1 MRFIAT
7 TRRKTMTNAD
17 NTPVHITEV
26 SDETLYKIAFQNDL
40 HFEDAVTEIARR
52 NASKTPKEV
61 QGEPKE
67 VVYSWL
73 QDEDEEDQAE

>member
-1 MRFIAT
+1 MSRPG
-7 TRRKTMTNAD
+7 RRKGKTMTNEE
-17 NTPVHITEV
+17 NKPVHITEV
-26 SDETLYKIAFQNDL
+26 SDETLYKIGFHNDI
-40 HFEDAVTEIARR
+40 HFEDTVAEIARR
-52 NASKTPKEV
+52 DALRTPKEV